1 MWLIGII
8 DIRVTSFVQMV
19 LQVLY
24 EWITLHVAVPSSGH
38 GDKSWPLHCSV
49 TCVRGRTSPSCLSPH
64 AWELRDLPNR
74 GNVSFLPSRGQST
87 GYLCNFSLNSLMPLI
102 RDGVKKLKCASGLL
116 YASTLIG
123 PLYVLDNCIFIKTQW
138 GKVIIT
144 SILQL
149 RKWVLPEITK
159 LECDRIRIAPNCL
172 WPSKSSGVITVSF
185 LLEIV
190 ITEQAEEHA
199 PQVSFFL

>member
-1 MWLIGII
+1 MNGLPYMWQYLAQATGIKVDHFI
-8 DIRVTSFVQMV
+8 APWRAWGGG
-19 LQVLY
+19 QVHPVY
-24 EWITLHVAVPSSGH
+24 
-38 GDKSWPLHCSV
+38 PLM
-49 TCVRGRTSPSCLSPH
+49 P
-64 AWELRDLPNR
+64 WELRDLPNR

-102 RDGVKKLKCASGLL
+102 RDGVKKLKWASGLL
-116 YASTLIG
+116 YARTLIG
-123 PLYVLDNCIFIKTQW
+123 PLHVLDNCIFIKTQW
-138 GKVIIT
+138 GKVIII

-190 ITEQAEEHA
+190 ITEQAKEHV
-199 PQVSFFL
+199 PEVSFFL